1 VELFSAEKVSNV
13 TIEFGGYSFNSVE
26 PWNLPLLPSRLPPI
40 DALARSA
47 GSASIADTSAKRIP
61 RNIWVSFKKAPRS
74 DDELVGPWAHLR
86 QMKTRNP
93 SWAMHLMGAE
103 EQHKFME
110 EHFRGT
116 SLLWAFKAVNPAVG
130 VPHSDIWR

>member
-1 VELFSAEKVSNV
+1 
-13 TIEFGGYSFNSVE
+13 
-26 PWNLPLLPSRLPPI
+26 
-40 DALARSA
+40 
-47 GSASIADTSAKRIP
+47 
-61 RNIWVSFKKAPRS
+61 
-74 DDELVGPWAHLR
+74 
-86 QMKTRNP
+86 
-93 SWAMHLMGAE
+93 MHLMGAE